1 MERSEHV
8 EHRPVNG
15 QVKTAEALSS
25 EKLVLEPVFSKWQKK
40 KKKKVLWEKKGR
52 ILFLKVTFLWFSL
65 AY

>member
-8 EHRPVNG
+8 EHRAVNG

-25 EKLVLEPVFSKWQKK
+25 KKLVLEPVFSKMAEEKK
-40 KKKKVLWEKKGR
+40 KSIMGEIKVE
-52 ILFLKVTFLWFSL
+52 FFVTFLWFSL